1 MQPNCIPKHVP
12 FCTAYRMK
20 TKLLGTQFKGP
31 WCCFQ
36 PVSAGFYPMTF
47 CAPTKWTPSLFFKN
61 FIYNQA
67 YVLCA
72 WCSLWLRWSIFPN
85 YQNSSC
91 GFSLGSARISR
102 LMKPCFPIRSHSIV
116 HFLFWSSTLD
126 SDCCYTTCFTLSCY
140 HELLCL
146 YSPTRSQAPGSHADL
161 RHEYISQIGRT
172 WMYSNASPSF
182 LIQCWL
188 QGFHKTAGMMKSH

>member
-1 MQPNCIPKHVP
+1 MCH
-12 FCTAYRMK
+12 
-20 TKLLGTQFKGP
+20 
-31 WCCFQ
+31 
-36 PVSAGFYPMTF
+36 SAL
-47 CAPTKWTPSLFFKN
+47 PTKWRLNSEVHNSRAHDAASSLSLQASIPWHSVLQLNERLHCSSK
-61 FIYNQA
+61 IYNQA

-72 WCSLWLRWSIFPN
+72 WCSLWLRWSIFPS

-102 LMKPCFPIRSHSIV
+102 LTKPCFPIRSHSIV
-116 HFLFWSSTLD
+116 HFLFLSSTLD